1 MSKNILFIH
10 GFASVG
16 QGLKSLQLQQM
27 FDGQVL
33 APDLVHRPLQ
43 DVQILSQLVVQH
55 QIKTV
60 IGSSLGGFYALLL
73 ALKYPINL
81 ILINP
86 ALQSPVTLQK
96 YIGTVQRSD
105 GQTFE
110 WSEQQIAELSILLQN
125 IQPENLQKLD
135 KSSVLVLLATHDEV
149 LDYRIA
155 AQLLQGANILLDEK
169 ADHRFADLQPYASL
183 LQQWHQRP

>member
-1 MSKNILFIH
+1 MSKNIFFIH
-10 GFASVG
+10 GFASIGRGV
-16 QGLKSLQLQQM
+16 KSLQLKEI
-27 FDGQVL
+27 FDDHVYT
-33 APDLVHRPLQ
+33 PDLSHQPLQ
-43 DVQILSQLVVQH
+43 DVQMLSQLVEQQ

-73 ALKYPINL
+73 ALKYPVNL

-86 ALQSPVTLQK
+86 ALQSPMTLQK

-110 WSEQQIAELSILLQN
+110 WRERQIDELTRLLKQ

-169 ADHRFADLQPYASL
+169 ADHRFANLQPYADL
-183 LQQWHQRP
+183 IRTWHQAV